1 MKVTNVLMAG
11 VGGQGIILAS
21 GVLAQAA
28 AAAGFKVKKSD
39 VHGMA
44 QRGGSVSSHVRFGEV
59 VYSPLIPEGETDI
72 LMASEFLEGLR
83 MLPHLRSG
91 GRVVLSTQR
100 ILPPTVSRGEQAY
113 PEDILRRV
121 QERDPR
127 AIHLDC
133 LELAREAGDA
143 RTATVVLLG
152 ALSTLLPFPEINW
165 LQLLEEAVP
174 KKAVKVNLVAFQR
187 GRELAKNLDREAW
200 P

>member
-21 GVLAQAA
+21 GVLAKAA
-28 AAAGFKVKKSD
+28 AAAGLEVKKSD

-44 QRGGSVSSHVRFGEV
+44 QRGGSVSSHVRFGDV

-83 MLPHLRSG
+83 MLPQVRPG

-113 PEDILRRV
+113 PEDILVRV
-121 QERDPR
+121 RERDPR
-127 AIHLDC
+127 AIHFDC
-133 LELAREAGDA
+133 LELARQAGDV

-152 ALSTLLPFPEINW
+152 ALSTLLPFPEADW
-165 LQLLEEAVP
+165 LKRLEEEVP
-174 KKAVKVNLVAFQR
+174 KKAVKVNLVAFGK
-187 GRELAKNLDREAW
+187 GRELGKI

>member
-1 MKVTNVLMAG
+1 MKVTNVLIAG

-21 GVLAQAA
+21 GVLAKTAA
-28 AAAGFKVKKSD
+28 ATGLQVKKSD

-44 QRGGSVSSHVRFGEV
+44 QRGGSVTSHVRFGEA

-91 GRVVLSTQR
+91 GRVVISTQR

-113 PEDILRRV
+113 PEDILARIR
-121 QERDPR
+121 ERDPR
-127 AIHLDC
+127 AVYLDG
-133 LELAREAGDA
+133 LELAREAGDV

-152 ALSTLLPFPEINW
+152 ACSMLLPFHEESW
-165 LQLLEEAVP
+165 LGLLEEEVP
-174 KKAVKVNLVAFQR
+174 RKAVKVNLVAFKK
-187 GRELAKNLDREAW
+187 GRERAKILDQEGRS
-200 P
+200 